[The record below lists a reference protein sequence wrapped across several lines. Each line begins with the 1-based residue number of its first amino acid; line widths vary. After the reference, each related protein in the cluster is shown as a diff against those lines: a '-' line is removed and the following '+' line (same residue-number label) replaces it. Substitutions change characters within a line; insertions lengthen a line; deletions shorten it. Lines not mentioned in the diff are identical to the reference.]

1 MGPELMSYGSLT
13 GESYLSDLTL
23 AFLEDTGFYQP
34 EYDEAGRLLPPA
46 ANDVAAGEVEPSEA
60 GTSVQTASEAM
71 TKVRRVLPCG
81 DCMAVCMA
89 VCVLAVV
96 LCAATGLCKV
106 GCVCIART
114 LRVFAGVY
122 SIANIH
128 PSPLFVPSLPPPP
141 RSIGIGEAFAGVPPV
156 GA

>member
-71 TKVRRVLPCG
+71 TKVRPVLPCWDWHG
-81 DCMAVCMA
+81 CLHGSCCVVHGYRALYSGM
-89 VCVLAVV
+89 CVLRES
-96 LCAATGLCKV
+96 CANLP
-106 GCVCIART
+106 CVCCCLPT
-114 LRVFAGVY
+114 
-122 SIANIH
+122 ANMYL
-128 PSPLFVPSLPPPP
+128 PPLFVSSPPFN
-141 RSIGIGEAFAGVPPV
+141 RHR
-156 GA
+156 

>member
-71 TKVRRVLPCG
+71 TKVRPVLPCWDWHG
-81 DCMAVCMA
+81 CLYGSC
-89 VCVLAVV
+89 CV
-96 LCAATGLCKV
+96 
-106 GCVCIART
+106 
-114 LRVFAGVY
+114 VY
-122 SIANIH
+122 GYRA
-128 PSPLFVPSLPPPP
+128 L
-141 RSIGIGEAFAGVPPV
+141 
-156 GA
+156 

>member
-106 GCVCIART
+106 GRVYISNRVDTSKHTKGSRNTHTSHFTKPCSRT
-114 LRVFAGVY
+114 QHN
-122 SIANIH
+122 S
-128 PSPLFVPSLPPPP
+128 
-141 RSIGIGEAFAGVPPV
+141 
-156 GA
+156 